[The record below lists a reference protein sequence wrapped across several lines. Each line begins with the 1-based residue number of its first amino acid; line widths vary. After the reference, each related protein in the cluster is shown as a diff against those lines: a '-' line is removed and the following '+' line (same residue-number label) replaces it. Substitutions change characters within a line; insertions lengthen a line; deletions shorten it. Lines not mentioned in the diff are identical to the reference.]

1 MLTFKQWFNQFDESI
16 KQEIAGHLAEDGY
29 AHYISRQIG
38 RIPTIEEIKQH
49 GQIERLTSDP
59 LPF

>member
-16 KQEIAGHLAEDGY
+16 KQEIAGRLAEDGY
-29 AHYISRQIG
+29 AHYISQLLG
-38 RIPTIEEIKQH
+38 RIPTIEEVKQY
-49 GQIERLTSDP
+49 GQIERLTSDR